1 MLDVCVPGMAQC
13 CTSNIQHLAFH
24 NKEDTQK
31 VEERYG
37 LLERVQSD
45 GGVFAKGSPGIR
57 IGALDHK
64 FSAWLS
70 RAWLFHASYWLH
82 TVVCDYRSIS
92 CILAGIPCEAL
103 SKEVAQHPSRY
114 NGSHMVPVLPALF
127 QTLDHLVLSA
137 DNPIWSSKRRFS
149 GWKVVMCGAR
159 S

>member
-1 MLDVCVPGMAQC
+1 M
-13 CTSNIQHLAFH
+13 
-24 NKEDTQK
+24 
-31 VEERYG
+31 EERYG

-45 GGVFAKGSPGIR
+45 GGVLAKGPPCIGIS
-57 IGALDHK
+57 AFDHK

-82 TVVCDYRSIS
+82 TVVCDYCAIP
-92 CILAGIPCEAL
+92 CLLAGIPCKAL
-103 SKEVAQHPSRY
+103 SKEMAQHPSRN

-137 DNPIWSSKRRFS
+137 ENTIWPGNRRRFS
-149 GWKVVMCGAR
+149 